1 MYIERLAYYLSILK
15 GIELHIVR
23 TGDKDRQFKKGRI
36 EIHTIKKRSIYHIPI
51 FTPILLWLIKR
62 KVEEIDPDVV
72 HAIGTSFLYSTVAAF
87 VRKRYP
93 TLLRPL
99 GMAKKEIIYRKDI
112 PLIMRIINLINERYV
127 ISVIPNILVETISIK
142 RMISGWTRS
151 KIHVVP
157 NGIEFKNI
165 IDKCQ
170 IDTSSRSDILLISN
184 LERHKGIDLLVKSI
198 PIVLRSV
205 SDLKVFIA
213 GVGPEEDEL
222 KRLAKE
228 LGLNRYIEFL
238 GYISE
243 RDKYRYLKITKIFVI
258 PSRWENSPITLFE
271 AMAAGIPVIG
281 SNVGGI
287 PDVLED
293 GKTGFIFE
301 SEDIPELAYKIV
313 KLLKNEEL
321 RKKMGQAAQEKAKE
335 YEWKGIVKR
344 IFDIYEES
352 IKEFRLKI

>member
-1 MYIERLAYYLSILK
+1 
-15 GIELHIVR
+15 
-23 TGDKDRQFKKGRI
+23 
-36 EIHTIKKRSIYHIPI
+36 
-51 FTPILLWLIKR
+51 
-62 KVEEIDPDVV
+62 
-72 HAIGTSFLYSTVAAF
+72 
-87 VRKRYP
+87 
-93 TLLRPL
+93 
-99 GMAKKEIIYRKDI
+99 
-112 PLIMRIINLINERYV
+112 
-127 ISVIPNILVETISIK
+127 
-142 RMISGWTRS
+142 
-151 KIHVVP
+151 
-157 NGIEFKNI
+157 
-165 IDKCQ
+165 
-170 IDTSSRSDILLISN
+170 
-184 LERHKGIDLLVKSI
+184 VKSI